1 MTTPFA
7 KGQAPVRTEPKPA
20 PALANGTSRR
30 RFLLGVLAGASG
42 LAVGCFALSDLARVG
57 VPAPTDADPGGEG
70 SIQMNAWLRI
80 SADGAIKVSL
90 QRAEMGQGVAT
101 ILPLLVAE
109 ELECD
114 WTRVSYALDEPG
126 PLHGNVRILLESL
139 PFREGQTGVEVE
151 AARWIAGQSARLGI
165 VLTGGSTS
173 VRDAW
178 MPLRMAGASAREM
191 LRAAAASRWRLAAAA
206 LRTESGAVLA
216 PDGRRAGFGELAAD
230 AARQALPTEVRLKS
244 PDRWRLLGRSIPRID
259 TPEKTTGQAVFGA
272 DVRLSG
278 QLQAA
283 VVMAPSAGASLL
295 SCPLDEVRAS
305 PGVHAVVI
313 AAPVLGSNPAVVVV
327 ADNTWTAQR
336 VAAMLKPR
344 WDTSSTEGFDSATY
358 QRALLDALE
367 GEQQTVWRR
376 EGRLR
381 DQIGRP
387 GARRID
393 AVYQTPFLAHA
404 ALETHCCTALYRDST
419 TRASLELW
427 APTQLPSV
435 SVMVAA
441 AAAELPRDAIRLHPT
456 LIGGGFG
463 YKGLPDAIVQAVTAA
478 RAVPNRPVQVQWT
491 RAQDLT
497 LDHYRPAAAARLEA
511 WLDSSGRVLGWRH
524 RSASASVVQSTVA
537 RFAPARLAGLIPDK
551 TTIEGAFD
559 KSYDLGALEVD
570 HCVVQCPIPV
580 GFWRSVGHSHQAFF
594 VESFIDEVAHAAG
607 SDPLAFRRQLLA
619 SRPRQR
625 KVLDAAADAAGWLR
639 PPGPGRAR
647 GLAFHESF
655 GSLCAQIAE
664 VSLRG
669 NGTIKVDRVVCA
681 VDCGTALH
689 PELVRQQMEGG
700 IVFGL
705 TAALF
710 GEVRFVNGVAQV
722 SNFNDYPLLTLAQA
736 PEVETVIVNSGEPL
750 GGIGEVATPPIAP
763 AIANA
768 LFALTGER
776 QRILPLAPVVRRSVP
791 FAS

>member
-1 MTTPFA
+1 MATPFTNR
-7 KGQAPVRTEPKPA
+7 KAPLSAEPVGA
-20 PALANGTSRR
+20 PALARGTFRR
-30 RFLLGVLAGASG
+30 RFLLGIVAGVSG
-42 LAVGCFALSDLARVG
+42 FAVGCSALSDIARVG
-57 VPAPTDADPGGEG
+57 VPVPADADPGGEG
-70 SIQMNAWLRI
+70 AIRMNAWLRI
-80 SADGAIKVSL
+80 GADGAVTVSL

-114 WTRVSYALDEPG
+114 WARVSYALDEPG
-126 PLHGNVRILLESL
+126 PLHGNVRLLLESL
-139 PFREGQTGVEVE
+139 PFRDDQTGVGVD

-178 MPLRMAGASAREM
+178 ILLRMAGASAREM
-191 LRAAAASRWRLAAAA
+191 LLAAAASRWKLAASA
-206 LRTESGAVLA
+206 LRTESGEVIA
-216 PDGRRAGFGELAAD
+216 PDGRRAGFGELASD
-230 AARQALPTEVRLKS
+230 AARQALPTALRLKP
-244 PDRWRLLGRSIPRID
+244 PDRWRLLGQSVPRID
-259 TPEKTTGQAVFGA
+259 TPEKVTGQAVFGA
-272 DVRLSG
+272 DVRLAA

-283 VVMAPSAGASLL
+283 VMMAPSAGAALL
-295 SCPLDEVRAS
+295 SCPLDEARAQ

-313 AAPVLGSNPAVVVV
+313 AASVLGLNPAVVVV
-327 ADNTWTAQR
+327 ADNTWTAR
-336 VAAMLKPR
+336 RAAAMLRPR
-344 WDTSSTEGFDSATY
+344 WDTSSTGGFDSATY
-358 QRALLDALE
+358 QRALLAALDGDA
-367 GEQQTVWRR
+367 QTVWRR

-381 DQIGRP
+381 EQIGRP
-387 GARRID
+387 GVRRID

-404 ALETHCCTALYRDST
+404 ALETHCCTALYRDSAAQ
-419 TRASLELW
+419 ASLELW
-427 APTQLPSV
+427 APTQMPTV
-435 SVMVAA
+435 SIMVAA
-441 AAAELPRDAIRLHPT
+441 AAAELPSDAIRLHPT

-463 YKGLPDAIVQAVTAA
+463 YKLLPEAIVQAVIAA

-491 RAQDLT
+491 RAQDLM
-497 LDHYRPAAAARLEA
+497 LDSYRPAAAARLEA

-524 RSASASVVQSTVA
+524 RSASASVVQSIVA
-537 RFAPARLAGLIPDK
+537 RSAPAWLVGLIPDK
-551 TTIEGAFD
+551 TTVEGAFD
-559 KSYDLGALEVD
+559 KSYDLGAVEVD
-570 HCVVQCPIPV
+570 HCVVQCPIPM

-607 SDPLAFRRQLLA
+607 SDPLAFRRRLLA
-619 SRPRQR
+619 TKPRQR

-639 PPGPGRAR
+639 PLGPGRAR

-664 VSLRG
+664 ISLRRD
-669 NGTIKVDRVVCA
+669 GTIKVDRVVCA

-689 PELVRQQMEGG
+689 PGLVRQQMEGG

-710 GEVRFVNGVAQV
+710 GEVRFANGIAQV

-768 LFALTGER
+768 LFTLTGER
-776 QRILPLAPVVRRSVP
+776 HRILPLAPLVRRSVP